1 MWIGGA
7 VDLWKHHAF
16 DRSQMSPGLVKEI
29 RSCRGFGG
37 DYRCLNSHFKDYIGG
52 VAERK
57 KWITDPHHIHTTQL
71 QRVQ

>member
-7 VDLWKHHAF
+7 VDLWKDHAF
-16 DRSQMSPGLVKEI
+16 DRSQMSPGLVKEF
-29 RSCRGFGG
+29 RPCRGFGG
-37 DYRCLNSHFKDYIGG
+37 DYHCLNSRYKDYIGG